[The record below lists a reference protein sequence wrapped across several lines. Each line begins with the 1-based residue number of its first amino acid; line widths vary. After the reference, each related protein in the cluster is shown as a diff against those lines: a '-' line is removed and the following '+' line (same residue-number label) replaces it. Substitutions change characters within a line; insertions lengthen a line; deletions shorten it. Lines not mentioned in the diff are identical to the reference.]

1 MTSEQPCQPTP
12 TYVAATTPVG
22 VELLDTLE
30 PLEAIQPLRIEAG
43 SGSSSSEEETSG
55 TTEDNNNSNNN
66 NNKDGEYNKEAEDV
80 EAESSKEDELPSYL
94 LILVTLL
101 ENIDLDDVNEEAVE
115 GGDGEDSDVEADDCL
130 NQDEAMVSTQAE

>member
-30 PLEAIQPLRIEAG
+30 PLEAIQPLRIETG

-55 TTEDNNNSNNN
+55 TTEDDNNSNNN
-66 NNKDGEYNKEAEDV
+66 NNNNNKDDEDD
-80 EAESSKEDELPSYL
+80 ED
-94 LILVTLL
+94 
-101 ENIDLDDVNEEAVE
+101 
-115 GGDGEDSDVEADDCL
+115 
-130 NQDEAMVSTQAE
+130 DE